1 VVTLDLA
8 RAGQLVD
15 RVNARA
21 SAVDWRKVL
30 LFVLM
35 AVPFVVGFVAWYSV
49 KSVGWVLSWLYA
61 ATVEGWRYA
70 AERGAAR
77 AEAG

>member
-1 VVTLDLA
+1 MVTLDLA

-21 SAVDWRKVL
+21 ASVDWRKVL
-30 LFVLM
+30 LFALM
-35 AVPFVVGFVAWYSV
+35 AVPFVVGFVAWYTV

-61 ATVEGWRYA
+61 ATIEGWRYA
-70 AERGAAR
+70 GELRAPRGT
-77 AEAG
+77 

>member
-1 VVTLDLA
+1 MVTLDLA

-21 SAVDWRKVL
+21 SAVDWRRVL

-35 AVPFVVGFVAWYSV
+35 AVPFAVGFTAWFAV

-61 ATVEGWRYA
+61 ACVEGWRFA
-70 AERGAAR
+70 GELRGTAR
-77 AEAG
+77 SG